1 MKKII
6 LLLSISLTTFLG
18 FAQCD
23 PTTIKDMPS
32 VYTYTNAKTG
42 GYKTI
47 PEQDKY
53 MTTIFKSAVEP
64 AIKMTKGLKGSWK
77 VIGNF
82 ETTAEGFT
90 KSSLDSYMFTLGCRD
105 NKLYQKDEQGL
116 ALSFTVNAFQSV
128 YKSYIAEECSHEET
142 KYKKFDD
149 SKTLYINELLDGKQI
164 YYLQPSKISD
174 LYPAAA
180 FYRKTDDGEYFVIS
194 KPGVNLFVPLTLR
207 QALEINKKNFMNI
220 LTELKRKSAMPGLQP
235 ETKAEYEKS
244 MAKEFSEY
252 RKSFPDPEK
261 FINDLIKQLEE
272 TKLSLIKQEQF
283 FTDTYVKQIA
293 IVTAYLKN
301 TPSDKLDK
309 PFRTG
314 GVGFLG
320 ASFGDDADNITSI
333 NSFIENNNSREVGSF
348 VTLNPAYFNKT
359 VSKTS
364 PQFISIEL
372 RTQGNSAVT
381 LKAYNDFKAN
391 LDFEKLQSLLVK

>member
-6 LLLSISLTTFLG
+6 LLLSVALKTFLG

-23 PTTIKDMPS
+23 PATIKDLPS
-32 VYTYTNAKTG
+32 VYTYNKGNTSNNKA
-42 GYKTI
+42 I
-47 PEQDKY
+47 SEQDKY
-53 MTTIFKSAVEP
+53 LTTIFKSVVEP
-64 AIKMTKGLKGSWK
+64 AIKTTKGLKGSWNPM
-77 VIGNF
+77 GGF
-82 ETTAEGFT
+82 EATPEGIT
-90 KSSLDSYMFTLGCRD
+90 KSSLESYMLTLGCK
-105 NKLYQKDEQGL
+105 NNILYQKDEQGL

-128 YKSYIAEECSHEET
+128 YKSYIAEECRHEET

-149 SKTLYINELLDGKQI
+149 SKTIYIDELLDGKQI

-207 QALEINKKNFMNI
+207 QALEINKKNFINI
-220 LTELKRKSAMPGLQP
+220 LAELKRKSAMPGLQP
-235 ETKAEYEKS
+235 ETKADYEKS
-244 MAKEFSEY
+244 MAKEFAAY
-252 RKSFPDPEK
+252 RESLPNPEK
-261 FINDLIKQLEE
+261 FISDLIKQD
-272 TKLSLIKQEQF
+272 QF

-293 IVTAYLKN
+293 VVTAYLKN
-301 TPSDKLDK
+301 TPTDKLDK

-359 VSKTS
+359 VSKNS

-372 RTQGNSAVT
+372 RTQGNNAVT
-381 LKAYNDFKAN
+381 LKAYNDFKSN